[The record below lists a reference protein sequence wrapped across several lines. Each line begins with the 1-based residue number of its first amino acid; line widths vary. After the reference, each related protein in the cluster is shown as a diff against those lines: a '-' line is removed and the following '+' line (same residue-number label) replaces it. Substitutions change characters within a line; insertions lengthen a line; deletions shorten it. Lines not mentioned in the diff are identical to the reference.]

1 MDNKKFLSG
10 TLVGGI
16 VNFLLGF
23 VFYVVLFQGFFE
35 ANAGSATGVAKA
47 EMAWWPLILGNL
59 ALAALITYIFLN
71 WASISSFA
79 GGLKAGAIIG
89 FLMALGYDMIMFDTT
104 NIMTLTG
111 ALVDVAISTI
121 MWALTG
127 GVIGAILGSGK
138 TSAAAA

>member
-10 TLVGGI
+10 TLVGGV

-71 WASISSFA
+71 WANISSFA

-111 ALVDVAISTI
+111 SLVDVAISTI
-121 MWALTG
+121 MWAITG